1 VSRSYRKTPIVSWT
15 SSSSDKE
22 FKRQQHRA
30 RRVRERIIIALLFTD
45 TDPCDMPHD
54 KEYGD
59 PWCSPKDGKQY
70 IDSDTISTEE
80 FNKLMRK

>member
-1 VSRSYRKTPIVSWT
+1 MSRSYRKTPVVSHT

-22 FKRQQHRA
+22 FKRHEHRA
-30 RRVRERIIIALLFTD
+30 RRVKERIIIALLGED
-45 TDPCDMPHD
+45 TDSCDMPHD

-70 IDSDTISTEE
+70 IDSDNISPEE

>member
-1 VSRSYRKTPIVSWT
+1 VSRSYRKTPITSST

-30 RRVRERIIIALLFTD
+30 RRVRERIIIALLGED
-45 TDPCDMPHD
+45 TDPCDMPYD

-70 IDSDTISTEE
+70 IDTDSMPQEE